1 MWTTT
6 ISHLPEE
13 LLNVILSRTGFKSR
27 RSVRLTCKKWNNLF
41 KNQSFIGE
49 DATTREGESKMI
61 LLRDNT
67 LYLMSIVMENGGG
80 DALTEQKGKLICQ
93 NNDQIKI
100 SQVFHCEGLLLCVLK
115 DENFSLVVWNP
126 YWGQTRWI
134 EPRHSFKTG
143 DGTDMYRYALGY
155 NNKKRCHKI
164 LRFIDN
170 EFHIFSGPLFVM
182 WYEMYD
188 FESDLWTTLDVTP
201 QWTINLAD
209 RGVSLKGN
217 TYWCAHKWKSFDIDY
232 IHIICFD
239 FTKERFGPLMRLPF
253 GAKDDSLVA
262 LSCVRDEKLAAL
274 FCYDYVVE
282 FWFTTKIEAKKML
295 WTRFLTL
302 NIDNLGTLIPGRL
315 LHGAFFI
322 DEAKRVAMI
331 LDKTWNGEDTFHIM
345 GDAGYGKEVSLG
357 EPEDKLFYHPL
368 VCSYA
373 PSLVQIELS
382 PGFQRK
388 QQSDLEKRRC
398 DENISRFVSHEEEL
412 TKRLLYAEAIEK
424 GIREGGIG
432 L

>member
-80 DALTEQKGKLICQ
+80 DALTEQK
-93 NNDQIKI
+93 
-100 SQVFHCEGLLLCVLK
+100 
-115 DENFSLVVWNP
+115 
-126 YWGQTRWI
+126 
-134 EPRHSFKTG
+134 
-143 DGTDMYRYALGY
+143 
-155 NNKKRCHKI
+155 
-164 LRFIDN
+164 
-170 EFHIFSGPLFVM
+170 
-182 WYEMYD
+182 
-188 FESDLWTTLDVTP
+188 
-201 QWTINLAD
+201 
-209 RGVSLKGN
+209 
-217 TYWCAHKWKSFDIDY
+217 
-232 IHIICFD
+232 
-239 FTKERFGPLMRLPF
+239 
-253 GAKDDSLVA
+253 
-262 LSCVRDEKLAAL
+262 
-274 FCYDYVVE
+274 
-282 FWFTTKIEAKKML
+282 
-295 WTRFLTL
+295 
-302 NIDNLGTLIPGRL
+302 GRL